1 MHGRAGI
8 LALVYSPLPRMRA
21 PQHLR
26 TMIRLLCA
34 LVFVMSSLVPIY
46 IPESALGSDIEGNEL
61 ASDQFLLVEEGFV
74 MKTASISEAGHRLAY
89 AQGISHDVLE
99 NESLNS
105 IADLYNI
112 SPDTIRWAN
121 DLSDSVTLH
130 PGQSLIILPVDGVL
144 HTVQRGQSLSK
155 IAQLYNID
163 VQLIAEQNQL
173 SDERIFAGQQIIVP
187 GATPVIASASARK
200 VKLAEDP
207 EETSGRPRA
216 TPAPDATP
224 PISYGIFQ
232 KPCTCAYTQQ
242 YHPGHYAVDM
252 AENGGGPIFAAEDG
266 IVIRADF
273 GWNGGYGNVIEI
285 DHGNGL
291 ITLYAHNKEL
301 HVREGNAVRRGDVIA
316 DMGNSG
322 RVYGQTGIHVHFEV
336 IVNGVKKNPLPYLQ

>member
-1 MHGRAGI
+1 
-8 LALVYSPLPRMRA
+8 
-21 PQHLR
+21 
-26 TMIRLLCA
+26 MIRLLCA
-34 LVFVMSSLVPIY
+34 FVLVMSSLVPIY

-200 VKLAEDP
+200 VKLADRK
-207 EETSGRPRA
+207 S
-216 TPAPDATP
+216 
-224 PISYGIFQ
+224 
-232 KPCTCAYTQQ
+232 
-242 YHPGHYAVDM
+242 V
-252 AENGGGPIFAAEDG
+252 
-266 IVIRADF
+266 V
-273 GWNGGYGNVIEI
+273 
-285 DHGNGL
+285 
-291 ITLYAHNKEL
+291 
-301 HVREGNAVRRGDVIA
+301 
-316 DMGNSG
+316 
-322 RVYGQTGIHVHFEV
+322 
-336 IVNGVKKNPLPYLQ
+336 